1 MLPLLLREKQSGT
14 NMSYNNF
21 LYLINDA
28 VKNNHIELALES
40 LKTFRAADV
49 ADVVA
54 QLPIENIQKLLL
66 NLPDRS
72 YVFSHLPPHIQVELA
87 EVLQRQVLAEIM
99 GEMSSD
105 KRADVFKSL
114 DENQQNALLPALAQA
129 EREDIRLLSSYVEGT
144 AGAIMSSEYAT
155 LLPNMVVADA
165 IKMLRTEAPDTETIY
180 FAYVLDEARKLLGV
194 ISLKQLILAQEQQ
207 NINDLMVTDVLFAKV
222 DSDQDEVAKIIAR
235 YDLLALPIVDEKGIM
250 VGIVTH
256 DDAMDVARE
265 EATEDFL
272 KAGAV
277 SATSKLS
284 LKSTPIIQLYK
295 NRVFWLVFLVFGSLL
310 SGIGIAHFEDIIA
323 QNIVL
328 VFFLPLLVGS
338 GGNAGSQSST
348 LMVRALATG
357 DVQFKDWFFLL
368 GRESLVALCL
378 GLTMA
383 LAVSFLGFY
392 RGDELVALV
401 LAISMVGIVLLG
413 CLIGMSLPFIL
424 NKFGFDPASAS
435 APLVTSICDATG
447 VLVYLSIAS
456 IILF

>member
-1 MLPLLLREKQSGT
+1 
-14 NMSYNNF
+14 MSYNNF

-28 VKNNHIELALES
+28 LKNNHIELALES
-40 LKTFRAADV
+40 LKPFRAADL
-49 ADVVA
+49 ADIIA
-54 QLPIENIQKLLL
+54 QLPIETRQILVL

-72 YVFSHLPPHIQVELA
+72 YVFSYLSPEIQVELA
-87 EVLQRQVLAEIM
+87 KVLPRQVLADII

-105 KRADVFKSL
+105 KRADVFKRL
-114 DENQQNALLPALAQA
+114 DEHQQNALLPALAQA
-129 EREDIRLLSSYVEGT
+129 EREDIRLLSSYMEGT

-155 LLPNMVVADA
+155 LLPNMSVADA
-165 IKMLRTEAPDTETIY
+165 IKMLRSEAPDTETIY

-194 ISLKQLILAQEQQ
+194 LSLKQLILAQEDQ
-207 NINDLMVTDVLFAKV
+207 NINELMVTNVLFAKV
-222 DSDQDEVAKIIAR
+222 DADQDDVAKTIAR
-235 YDLLALPIVDEKGIM
+235 YDLLALPIVDEQGIM

-272 KAGAV
+272 KVGAV
-277 SATSKLS
+277 NATSKLS
-284 LKSTPIIQLYK
+284 LKSTPILHLYK

-357 DVQFKDWFFLL
+357 DVQFKDWFSLL

-392 RGDELVALV
+392 RGDEYVALV

-456 IILF
+456 VILF

>member
-1 MLPLLLREKQSGT
+1 
-14 NMSYNNF
+14 MSYNNF

-28 VKNNHIELALES
+28 LKNNHIELALES
-40 LKTFRAADV
+40 LKTFRAADL
-49 ADVVA
+49 ADIIA
-54 QLPIENIQKLLL
+54 QLPIETRQILVL

-72 YVFSHLPPHIQVELA
+72 YVFSYLSPEIQVELA
-87 EVLQRQVLAEIM
+87 KVLPRQVLADII

-105 KRADVFKSL
+105 KRADVFKRL
-114 DENQQNALLPALAQA
+114 DEHQQNALLPALAQA
-129 EREDIRLLSSYVEGT
+129 EREDIRLLSSYMEGT

-155 LLPNMVVADA
+155 LLPNMSVADA
-165 IKMLRTEAPDTETIY
+165 IKMLRSEAPDTETIY

-194 ISLKQLILAQEQQ
+194 ISLKQLILAQEDQ
-207 NINDLMVTDVLFAKV
+207 NINELMVTNVLFAKV
-222 DSDQDEVAKIIAR
+222 DADQDDVAKTIAR
-235 YDLLALPIVDEKGIM
+235 YDLLALPIVDEQGIM

-272 KAGAV
+272 KVGAV
-277 SATSKLS
+277 NATSKLS
-284 LKSTPIIQLYK
+284 LKSTPILHLYK

-357 DVQFKDWFFLL
+357 DVQFKDWFSLL

-378 GLTMA
+378 GITMA
-383 LAVSFLGFY
+383 VAVSFLGFY
-392 RGDELVALV
+392 RGDEYVALV
-401 LAISMVGIVLLG
+401 LAISMIGIVLLG

-456 IILF
+456 VILF

>member
-1 MLPLLLREKQSGT
+1 
-14 NMSYNNF
+14 MSYNNF

-28 VKNNHIELALES
+28 LENNHIELALDS
-40 LKTFRAADV
+40 VKTFRAADI
-49 ADVVA
+49 ADLIN
-54 QLPIENIQKLLL
+54 QLPSENGQKLLI
-66 NLPDRS
+66 NLPARA
-72 YVFSHLPPHIQVELA
+72 YVFTYLPINAQIEFAQKLPRNMLA
-87 EVLQRQVLAEIM
+87 LII

-105 KRADVFKSL
+105 NRADIFKSL
-114 DENQQNALLPALAQA
+114 NEEQQNALLPALAQA

-155 LLPNMVVADA
+155 LKPNMTVAEA
-165 IKMLRTEAPDTETIY
+165 LKMLRTEAPDTETIY
-180 FAYVLDEARKLLGV
+180 FAYVLDELRKLVGV
-194 ISLKQLILAQEQQ
+194 ISLKQLVLAQENQ
-207 NINDLMVTDVLFAKV
+207 NINDLMATNILSARV
-222 DSDQDEVAKIIAR
+222 DTDQDEVAKLIAR
-235 YDLLALPIVDEKGIM
+235 YDLLALPIVDANGVM
-250 VGIVTH
+250 VGIVTY
-256 DDAMDVARE
+256 DDAMDVASE

-272 KAGAV
+272 KVGAV
-277 SATSKLS
+277 NASSKLS
-284 LKSTPIIQLYK
+284 LKSIPILQLYK

-310 SGIGIAHFEDIIA
+310 SGMGIAYFEDIIA

-357 DVQFKDWFFLL
+357 DVQFKDWFHLI

-383 LAVSFLGFY
+383 FAVSLLGFY
-392 RGDELVALV
+392 RGDEYVALV
-401 LAISMVGIVLLG
+401 LALSMVGIVMLG

-447 VLVYLSIAS
+447 VIVYLFIAS
-456 IILF
+456 LILF